1 MSTKSRFRGPFD
13 NQHGKRAQAM
23 LKSESQHL
31 YHIHRSFPRK
41 LSWKKFLFLTYKILG
56 LLVNTLPTN
65 EKYLVLHRDNL
76 MIPIQMQ
83 FSKKQ
88 KTFSEFFAAV
98 LKSVLNFKHFE

>member
-1 MSTKSRFRGPFD
+1 MSKKSRFRGPFD
-13 NQHGKRAQAM
+13 KQRGKRAQAM